1 MSSTERTKAIS
12 KRVVA
17 WLIVALIAPIPVLW
31 LLNSSGIYDG
41 LAIKILAISPLSPP
55 YANNTYTDA
64 QIIVDNGGDITAEE
78 CFVRAYDANLLADN
92 PDDTPAS
99 GESERFDLPPGG
111 GHVTTVSIHLP
122 DTSEVS
128 SQEGVPALVVGPFV
142 FRTECRNAES
152 PYV

>member
-1 MSSTERTKAIS
+1 VSSAERTKAIS
-12 KRVVA
+12 RGVVA
-17 WLIVALIAPIPVLW
+17 WLVVALLAPIPVLW

-41 LAIKILAISPLSPP
+41 LAIKTATISPLSPP
-55 YANNTYTDA
+55 YANNTYTDV
-64 QIIVDNGGDITAEE
+64 QIIVDNGGDTTAEE
-78 CFVRAYDANLLADN
+78 CFVRAYDVNLLADK

-111 GHVTTVSIHLP
+111 GHLTIVSIRLS
-122 DTSEVS
+122 DTGEVS
-128 SQEGVPALVVGPFV
+128 SQDGVPALVVGPYV